1 MNRVELT
8 GLGVSLAQATEN
20 IRLYDQYVKTL
31 GRGPMVHVPNAGSG
45 LWFAYEQLRNAS
57 ENIESH
63 LLFQRAILRFYKRNL
78 SFSSRKE
85 LNNFGYEL
93 IIELTQAEYLENDTV
108 PTTTAD
114 ELNALIKSF
123 YETYWKLTKKSTV
136 SREMAQRWVLE
147 LLSIRTEQLFHHSPI
162 RLLSFAHIAHGHF
175 TKLISIKDMV
185 VDEEVI
191 DEADYPTLLYISIHK
206 ALLKSDDANIRNAL
220 LDVYA
225 IKHTNIKSFI
235 AFNKKYDELSNLKTT
250 TRVSR
255 LINRNGAPL
264 RILRSAFLGKAD
276 ENHPIDIHR
285 EAEVIKKLEAQ
296 IDIDYRQVKK
306 NINVG
311 IVKSII
317 FLLITKALVGIL
329 IEIPYDIL
337 VMGYIAILPLVIN
350 LLFPPLFITITALT
364 FQLPTSAN
372 KKALVE
378 YLKTA
383 LYDVDFQQPS
393 IRPNQS
399 TRGNYAFNFIYVV
412 MFVAVFYFVA
422 TKLADLEFN
431 IVQGLIFF
439 VFLSTASFLGYRLT
453 LQMKELELLT
463 STQDILG
470 LIRDFLYA
478 PFIFVGQR
486 ISYRFA
492 RMNIIAQILDVVIE
506 LPLKT
511 ILRLV
516 RQWTIFLNNK
526 KDELL

>member
-20 IRLYDQYVKTL
+20 IRLYDEYVASLDK
-31 GRGPMVHVPNAGSG
+31 GQAVHVPNAGSG

-78 SFSSRKE
+78 SFGSRKD
-85 LNNFGYEL
+85 LHNFGYEL

-108 PTTTAD
+108 PLTTAA
-114 ELNALIKSF
+114 ELDKLIESF
-123 YETYWKLTKKSTV
+123 YSTYWKLTKKKTV
-136 SREMAQRWVLE
+136 TKEMAQRWVLE

-175 TKLISIKDMV
+175 SKLISVGEMIAEGEQV
-185 VDEEVI
+185 
-191 DEADYPTLLYISIHK
+191 DEADYPTLLYIAIHK

-225 IKHTNIKSFI
+225 VKHTNTKEFI
-235 AFNKKYDELSNLKTT
+235 IFNKKYDKLSSLKTT
-250 TRVSR
+250 TVVSR
-255 LINRNGAPL
+255 LVNRNGAPL
-264 RILRSAFLGKAD
+264 RILRSAFLGKSD
-276 ENHPIDIHR
+276 DTHRVDIHR
-285 EAEVIKKLEAQ
+285 ESEVIKRVESQ
-296 IDIDYRQVKK
+296 IDIDYHQVKK

-317 FLLITKALVGIL
+317 FLLITKALIGLV

-337 VMGYIAILPLVIN
+337 VIGSIAIMPLIIN

-364 FQLPTSAN
+364 FQPPTSAN

-378 YLKTA
+378 YIRTA
-383 LYDVDFQQPS
+383 LYDDTYRQPS
-393 IRPNQS
+393 IRPAQS
-399 TRGNYAFNFIYVV
+399 TRGNYAFNVV
-412 MFVAVFYFVA
+412 YAIMFVAVFYFVA
-422 TKLADLEFN
+422 AKLVDLDFN
-431 IVQGLIFF
+431 IVQGIIFF

-463 STQDILG
+463 STQNVIG
-470 LIRDFLYA
+470 LARDFLYA